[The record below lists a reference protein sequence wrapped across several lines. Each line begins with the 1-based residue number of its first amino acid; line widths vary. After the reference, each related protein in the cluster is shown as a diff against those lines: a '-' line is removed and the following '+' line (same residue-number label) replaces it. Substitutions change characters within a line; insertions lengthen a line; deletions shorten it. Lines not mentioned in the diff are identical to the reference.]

1 MSLQLIDLQPGSDL
15 LQLVRYVVGH
25 SSRGGENSGALAA
38 QRHSRNG
45 RHIKHPPRR
54 GLKPPNRLLEGD
66 RMRKR
71 STIFVVDD
79 AAATRDSLKVMFEAA
94 ELEVET
100 YGSAE
105 AFLAAYRPGEA
116 GCLLLD
122 LELPGVSGLELQ
134 VALQKRN
141 IRLPIIFL
149 TGRADVRASVRA
161 IRAGAVDFLL
171 KPTSGAELLERV
183 RATLTGDSAAPEL
196 DSTRAAVDGMYA
208 QLSPR
213 EREVMELVAT
223 GLSSKEIGRKLCISH
238 RTVEIYRARL
248 RKKTRTRSMVDLVRM
263 ADAFKLQRQTGA
275 LL

>member
-1 MSLQLIDLQPGSDL
+1 
-15 LQLVRYVVGH
+15 
-25 SSRGGENSGALAA
+25 
-38 QRHSRNG
+38 
-45 RHIKHPPRR
+45 
-54 GLKPPNRLLEGD
+54 
-66 RMRKR
+66 
-71 STIFVVDD
+71 
-79 AAATRDSLKVMFEAA
+79 
-94 ELEVET
+94 
-100 YGSAE
+100 
-105 AFLAAYRPGEA
+105 
-116 GCLLLD
+116 
-122 LELPGVSGLELQ
+122 VSGLELQ
-134 VALQKRN
+134 VALQQRN

-183 RATLTGDSAAPEL
+183 RATLTGDSGAPEL
-196 DSTRAAVDGMYA
+196 DSTRADVDGMYA

>member
-1 MSLQLIDLQPGSDL
+1 
-15 LQLVRYVVGH
+15 
-25 SSRGGENSGALAA
+25 
-38 QRHSRNG
+38 
-45 RHIKHPPRR
+45 
-54 GLKPPNRLLEGD
+54 
-66 RMRKR
+66 MRKR

-100 YGSAE
+100 YRSAE
-105 AFLAAYRPGEA
+105 AFLAAYRPGQA

-134 VALQKRN
+134 VALQQRN

-171 KPTSGAELLERV
+171 KPTCGAELLQRV
-183 RATLTGDSAAPEL
+183 RATLTGDSGAL
-196 DSTRAAVDGMYA
+196 DSTRADVDGMYA

-263 ADAFKLQRQTGA
+263 ADAFKLQRQAGA

>member
-1 MSLQLIDLQPGSDL
+1 
-15 LQLVRYVVGH
+15 
-25 SSRGGENSGALAA
+25 
-38 QRHSRNG
+38 
-45 RHIKHPPRR
+45 
-54 GLKPPNRLLEGD
+54 
-66 RMRKR
+66 MRTR

-116 GCLLLD
+116 GCLLLA

-196 DSTRAAVDGMYA
+196 DSTRADVDGMYA